1 MLGTFLEQAS
11 FPSVQTSMICCPM
24 IDGFVVTDC
33 LRGRL
38 FLRAVQV
45 VEVRDAST
53 DLAIILCQRTLKIPR
68 VEFYARIEPSVVY
81 STVMSVQSRP
91 TLGRF
96 MYFRTMNPMYYR
108 PSLLLG
114 VQLKCR
120 CKTQRSTSFSS
131 TVSVLLTYLHV

>member
-33 LRGRL
+33 LRGRI

-45 VEVRDAST
+45 VEVEG
-53 DLAIILCQRTLKIPR
+53 CQCRFGHNIVSAYSR
-68 VEFYARIEPSVVY
+68 VEVYARIEPSVVY

-91 TLGRF
+91 TLC
-96 MYFRTMNPMYYR
+96 TQ
-108 PSLLLG
+108 G
-114 VQLKCR
+114 VLCI
-120 CKTQRSTSFSS
+120 
-131 TVSVLLTYLHV
+131 LEL